1 MVRTC
6 DAVMLFGEET
16 MEVGVVGEME
26 IDRQWMVDDRR
37 GFEFAGAVTEKLVA
51 QDMETEN
58 C

>member
-1 MVRTC
+1 MRTC